1 MSATA
6 AAFAE
11 SSHIVEKTSWK
22 RRPLRASKHRRPRMS
37 GRGVVRR
44 EVIEDHGQI
53 MLHFLLVC
61 GDSSRPGSPFPRP
74 RHRITTYDS
83 ANATVLSMQFG
94 GSTRGWR

>member
-1 MSATA
+1 
-6 AAFAE
+6 
-11 SSHIVEKTSWK
+11 
-22 RRPLRASKHRRPRMS
+22 MS

-94 GSTRGWR
+94 GSTRGWRASAPRLPAESQTEIEYSIGKTVGTK

>member
-1 MSATA
+1 
-6 AAFAE
+6 
-11 SSHIVEKTSWK
+11 
-22 RRPLRASKHRRPRMS
+22 MS

-74 RHRITTYDS
+74 RHRITTYDTRPFCQCSS
-83 ANATVLSMQFG
+83 AAAPGAGGLRLRGCLLSPKPK
-94 GSTRGWR
+94 